1 MYTIASLN
9 TPKRTVRFSNTK
21 SRSISPLPRG
31 ERKSSL
37 PRNKIEYFTVA
48 ETLNGRAA
56 MLAWDL
62 AIVKQWVTG
71 DDIVQ
76 QFDTTLPEVT
86 FISLLLTF
94 ATFFTLKSSKED
106 LSNIWTKEAELLN
119 GRSAMVGILLLSVYE
134 VMMKYYT

>member
-1 MYTIASLN
+1 MMTTMASL

-21 SRSISPLPRG
+21 SRSLSPIPRV
-31 ERKSSL
+31 KSPL

-94 ATFFTLKSSKED
+94 ATFFTLKSSKEE

-134 VMMKYYT
+134 IMMKHST

>member
-1 MYTIASLN
+1 MITMASL

-21 SRSISPLPRG
+21 SRSLSPLPRG
-31 ERKSSL
+31 KSPL

-62 AIVKQWVTG
+62 AILKQWVTG

-94 ATFFTLKSSKED
+94 ATFFTLKSSKEE

-134 VMMKYYT
+134 IMMKHYT